1 MRERGKYLVVRRS
14 TWSVVLRIGFQ
25 LGEELFVFLES
36 LLTPLKRLL
45 LEVGIVFLVFLIST
59 KL

>member
-45 LEVGIVFLVFLIST
+45 FEVGIVFLVFLIST